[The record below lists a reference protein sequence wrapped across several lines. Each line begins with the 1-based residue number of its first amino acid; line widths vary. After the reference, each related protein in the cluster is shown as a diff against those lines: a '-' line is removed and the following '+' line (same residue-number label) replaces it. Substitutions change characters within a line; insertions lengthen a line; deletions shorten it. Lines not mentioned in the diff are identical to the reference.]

1 MNRSAEFTTL
11 YACESDT
18 LLPLNPNSW
27 LTKNQPFKGPLVA
40 KGFWGPGEQVPR
52 YVEIVKTEDES
63 ESSIF
68 MTTLIWWCIKQ
79 GILFDIRDSLTFEPY
94 SAESADLKMTAK
106 IQTSSSN

>member
-52 YVEIVKTEDES
+52 YVEIVRTEDES
-63 ESSIF
+63 EPSVF
-68 MTTLIWWCIKQ
+68 MTAMIWWCINQ
-79 GILFDIRDSLTFEPY
+79 GILFDIRDNLSFEPY
-94 SAESADLKMTAK
+94 SVESANLIIASKNQK
-106 IQTSSSN
+106 NSSN